1 MDIVYQLRALADR
14 LSPTERR
21 IADACLQDMAFAA
34 SATIDQLALRAGVSR
49 SALSRF
55 AKTVGCNDIRDLRMQ
70 LAQAGA
76 VGARFL
82 QDDGPLSGISRDSRE
97 SRDLRNGSGI
107 RDVRDTGDGRDTLST
122 VAARFESIVGD
133 IEVTLRRHLQGFDDA
148 RFQAAVVLLA
158 EASMIYAYGMGG
170 TSTIASSELQHRLV
184 RLGRPIA
191 AYHDPVLMRV
201 AGAALGAG
209 HVLVVLSLTGI
220 TPELLD
226 ATRLAKSYGARVIA
240 ITPETSPLSAL
251 SDVTL
256 PLVVAETDFIY
267 KPTAA
272 RYGMLLAIDLLATEL
287 ALFVPEDN
295 KERLRRV
302 KLALDAYRQGGER
315 LPLGD

>member
-1 MDIVYQLRALADR
+1 
-14 LSPTERR
+14 
-21 IADACLQDMAFAA
+21 
-34 SATIDQLALRAGVSR
+34 
-49 SALSRF
+49 
-55 AKTVGCNDIRDLRMQ
+55 
-70 LAQAGA
+70 
-76 VGARFL
+76 
-82 QDDGPLSGISRDSRE
+82 
-97 SRDLRNGSGI
+97 
-107 RDVRDTGDGRDTLST
+107 
-122 VAARFESIVGD
+122 
-133 IEVTLRRHLQGFDDA
+133 
-148 RFQAAVVLLA
+148 
-158 EASMIYAYGMGG
+158 MGG